1 MGMYYANHGQ
11 RACKEVVE
19 INAGGRYVD
28 AKTGPEFNLR
38 DSLIY
43 RGALPPAYRGGTH
56 LFGVDLKGGK
66 GSRKEALYHDTTNLL
81 RTNGKRIFYYGFWS
95 QVRNISVESRPDGS
109 VQWGTMNKNAFND
122 DMVYAVA
129 YAELACRAIN
139 QQPVRIDN
147 KQVQMRVKRVIKRD
161 KNYMPYYENI
171 KVPVTYR

>member
-28 AKTGPEFNLR
+28 AKCGPEFNLK
-38 DSLIY
+38 DSLVF

-56 LFGVDLKGGK
+56 WFGVDLKGGK

-95 QVRNISVESRPDGS
+95 QVRNISVESKPDGS

-129 YAELACRAIN
+129 YAELGCRAIN
-139 QQPVRIDN
+139 QQPMRIDN
-147 KQVQMRVKRVIKRD
+147 KQTAMRSKRVLKRD
-161 KNYMPYYENI
+161 KNLMPYYENVL
-171 KVPVTYR
+171 VPVTYR

>member
-1 MGMYYANHGQ
+1 M
-11 RACKEVVE
+11 VE

-28 AKTGPEFNLR
+28 AKCGPDFNLK

-43 RGALPPAYRGGTH
+43 RGALPPAYRGGSH
-56 LFGVDLKGGK
+56 LYGVDLKGAK
-66 GSRKEALYHDTTNLL
+66 GSSNEALYHDTPNLL
-81 RTNGKRIFYYGFWS
+81 RPNGKRLFYYGFWS
-95 QVRNISVESRPDGS
+95 QVRNISVESKPDGS

-139 QQPVRIDN
+139 QQPMRIDM
-147 KQVQMRVKRVIKRD
+147 KEKQMRSKKVIRRD
-161 KNYMPYYENI
+161 SNNMPYYETI